1 MFNIRNNYYRL
12 HVLYPLLMHC
22 TTTCHFHVIKI
33 YFMPYQ
39 LNCCTYQ
46 ISRIQNGEINKLS
59 LIDVVEPH
67 FKFSLDD
74 PHFVAGAILVSNC
87 ICTFDNSFMELS
99 VSVNSFNV
107 GKQY

>member
-1 MFNIRNNYYRL
+1 M
-12 HVLYPLLMHC
+12 
-22 TTTCHFHVIKI
+22 
-33 YFMPYQ
+33 
-39 LNCCTYQ
+39 
-46 ISRIQNGEINKLS
+46 
-59 LIDVVEPH
+59 IDVVEPH

-99 VSVNSFNV
+99 VSVNSFDV